1 MNKCKN
7 CGKIYMPT
15 AKHQQYCQN
24 ACRQMAFKAR
34 SSKFIYYKPIIDKLI
49 TLLTVGA
56 GITLLIILAYI
67 IKLITT
73 FTKLL

>member
-7 CGKIYMPT
+7 CGKSYMPT
-15 AKHQQYCQN
+15 TKHQQYCQN
-24 ACRQMAFKAR
+24 ACRQMAFKVR
-34 SSKFIYYKPIIDKLI
+34 NSRFINHKPIIDKLI
-49 TLLTVGA
+49 TLLIVGA
-56 GITLLIILAYI
+56 GITLLIILAFI